1 MYAPVAYRAAILYFV
16 VQDLQKVNHMYQF
29 SLNWFRSVFIKSLDL
44 TNAMKEDQSK
54 AGDSDGED
62 DPLKLLNN
70 TFSVEERI
78 ELLIQTV
85 T

>member
-44 TNAMKEDQSK
+44 TNAMKEDQNK

-62 DPLKLLNN
+62 DTLKLLNN

>member
-62 DPLKLLNN
+62 DTLKLLNN